1 MSEALKTVK
10 ELADELG
17 VSKQRIQQIIA
28 KLPTN
33 KMPNKDGNKFVLN
46 KKDIYNIKV
55 SMGLKVDKIS
65 TNQTT
70 NRVVDYDIYM
80 NVLNSLENKDEQINN
95 LIESQKQTQKLLD
108 QQQQLSLQD
117 KQLITELRQQ
127 LALESPK
134 EEMDTTETEEV
145 VAEEEIISVKP
156 TEEQVPKWWQF
167 WK

>member
-33 KMPNKDGNKFVLN
+33 KTPNKDGNKFVLN

-80 NVLNSLENKDEQINN
+80 DVLNSLENKDEQINN